1 MFSTSTRSPAR
12 GILAFGIALTV
23 SLCGGQARPATNI
36 IQSGT
41 FQNPIEIGTPTA
53 LGIWSDW
60 TGAGIGR
67 DPAPS
72 PIPGDYATLPV
83 GADLFQRF
91 AALANATYTLTFLV
105 EDASAWAA
113 QLVFAVQE
121 ALGSPVGEEA
131 ALGLP
136 EDITLEPS
144 STFEQVSLT
153 FTVDNPPYPLNELT
167 FSNSYD
173 NPIPPIANSVNPS
186 GTIIDIA
193 DVSLVLDPAGGVD
206 GLSIVGGSVVP
217 ELSTWAMMLLGFA
230 GLALAGYRRAKA
242 GRATLASP
250 PIEATRPRRSDH
262 HANAPER

>member
-1 MFSTSTRSPAR
+1 MLLVEGGIMNR
-12 GILAFGIALTV
+12 GILAFGIALTI
-23 SLCGGQARPATNI
+23 SLCGGQARAATNI

-60 TGAGIGR
+60 TGAGISR
-67 DPAPS
+67 DTAPS
-72 PIPGDYATLPV
+72 PIPGDYASLPV

-91 AALANATYTLTFLV
+91 IALSNGTYTLTFLV

-131 ALGLP
+131 ALGLLG
-136 EDITLEPS
+136 DITLEPS

-173 NPIPPIANSVNPS
+173 NPIPPIANSVNPR

-193 DVSLVLDPAGGVD
+193 DVSLVLDPTGSAD
-206 GLSIVGGSVVP
+206 GLSNGGPVVP
-217 ELSTWAMMLLGFA
+217 ELSTWAMMLIGFA
-230 GLALAGYRRAKA
+230 GLGYAAHRTRDTPARHSAGLSSGQR
-242 GRATLASP
+242 GL
-250 PIEATRPRRSDH
+250 RP
-262 HANAPER
+262 AVQTG